1 MLLEYQIQT
10 TGLDR
15 FLRDQRTIEQTLER
29 NARRD
34 TARESRVGSERLR
47 IRDSVYRR
55 SDSSAAKANLREEA
69 RAKALAQRN
78 AKFLQT
84 IRNRHYQ
91 QVERDQRAAESRQL
105 AEQRRADAKKLRE
118 TERAEARNLAIR
130 RRTELAER
138 RIEAKRA
145 RDSER
150 SLAKDTAIRRRT
162 LESYGKGAARGIGG
176 AARFGLG
183 AARMGAG
190 LAAVG
195 GTFALGNAVASRM
208 DLDSSLRSVAN
219 AGFTPGGT
227 KTREELYTETKGR
240 VDAISARGSD
250 PAEIAASMQAI
261 LAKTGNYEVASKG
274 IEGVE
279 RLAVATGTNLEEMA
293 STFGTA
299 IESIMRASPNMSTD
313 AAVEQA
319 MGLARTFA
327 GHGKFG
333 SVEVS
338 DVASQGAKLI
348 GSASRFSGDR
358 ASNIADMST
367 LVQQAIKG
375 GSTSAEDAAT
385 AVKNLPNDLM
395 KAQKRAG
402 LKASDLYD
410 KSGQFKR
417 IEDILPAIFEK
428 TKGKQTELFGEG
440 NIFGNQSMA
449 AVLPLLEEWKRA
461 GGGRAGAA
469 AVKGVFANFR
479 NQTMSE
485 EEVGASYGF
494 VNEGGDRKFRSAM
507 NDFNKELG
515 DKLLPEL
522 TKLIP
527 TIALLTPEIVK
538 LTAAAIDA
546 GKWLAENPFQGMALV
561 VGAFMVKELAAVGFA
576 ALFRGAIGQVAAGA
590 AAAGA
595 ARTAAAASAAG
606 GVATSAA
613 AGGAGAAV
621 TKAPVLAR
629 LAGAATNAGAG
640 MSAGIASVGGG
651 VALGGIALAGAGEY
665 ATMQLAKERG
675 AYKQEGGPKVGI
687 GGDFQ
692 GIAAGS
698 SGPGQGV
705 NIVAAI
711 KALFGAAEEQKKAA
725 QSMSEAAGKIQ
736 SNATGPSP
744 RSDPIQKR

>member
-34 TARESRVGSERLR
+34 TAREGRVGTERIR
-47 IRDSVYRR
+47 IRDSVHRKN
-55 SDSSAAKANLREEA
+55 DGAAAKANAREET

-78 AKFLQT
+78 AKFLQAV
-84 IRNRHYQ
+84 RNRHFQ
-91 QVERDQRAAESRQL
+91 QVERDQRTAENRQL

-118 TERAEARNLAIR
+118 TEKTEAKHLAIRQRAEAKATRVSERAVSRETALR
-130 RRTELAER
+130 RRTM
-138 RIEAKRA
+138 
-145 RDSER
+145 
-150 SLAKDTAIRRRT
+150 
-162 LESYGKGAARGIGG
+162 ESYGKGVARGVGG

-195 GTFALGNAVASRM
+195 GTFALGNAVAQRM

-219 AGFTPGGT
+219 AGFTPGGA
-227 KTREELYTETKGR
+227 KSREELYADTKGR
-240 VDAISARGSD
+240 VDTIAARGSD

-261 LAKTGNYEVASKG
+261 LAKTGNYDAASKG

-279 RLAVATGTNLEEMA
+279 RLAVATGTNLEAMA
-293 STFGTA
+293 STFGSA
-299 IESIMRASPNMSTD
+299 IESIMRASPGISTD

-402 LKASDLYD
+402 LKSSDLYD

-469 AVKGVFANFR
+469 AVKGVFSNFR
-479 NQTMSE
+479 SQTMSE
-485 EEVGASYGF
+485 EEVGESYGF
-494 VNEGGDRKFRSAM
+494 VNQGGDRQFRSAM

-538 LTAAAIDA
+538 LTSAAIDA
-546 GKWLAENPFQGMALV
+546 GKWLAENPFSGMALV

-576 ALFRGAIGQVAAGA
+576 ALFRGAIGQVAAGV

-595 ARTAAAASAAG
+595 ARTAAATAAG
-606 GVATSAA
+606 GLATSAA

-629 LAGAATNAGAG
+629 IAGAASNAVASTGA
-640 MSAGIASVGGG
+640 ALAAGGG
-651 VALGGIALAGAGEY
+651 VALGAVGLAGAGEY
-665 ATMQLAKERG
+665 ATMQLARERG
-675 AYKQEGGPKVGI
+675 AYSQEGGAKVGI
-687 GGDFQ
+687 GSDFQ
-692 GIAAGS
+692 GIAAN
-698 SGPGQGV
+698 SGPSQ
-705 NIVAAI
+705 NPNLIAAI

-725 QSMSEAAGKIQ
+725 QNMSEAAGKIQ

-744 RSDPIQKR
+744 RSDPINKR